1 MSLILSIVITVYN
14 TENFL
19 SECLESLRGLSS
31 FRDKAEVIVVD
42 DASPGDPERITRNYE
57 SILNLKYFRHQTN
70 SSVFQA
76 RKTGIEHAGGLYV
89 LSLDSDDYLISM
101 DWAELLKRLE
111 ERDLDI
117 LQYAIAREKKRAL

>member
-1 MSLILSIVITVYN
+1 MSLILSIVIPVYN

-57 SILNLKYFRHQTN
+57 SILNLKPEFGR
-70 SSVFQA
+70 F
-76 RKTGIEHAGGLYV
+76 
-89 LSLDSDDYLISM
+89 
-101 DWAELLKRLE
+101 
-111 ERDLDI
+111 
-117 LQYAIAREKKRAL
+117 